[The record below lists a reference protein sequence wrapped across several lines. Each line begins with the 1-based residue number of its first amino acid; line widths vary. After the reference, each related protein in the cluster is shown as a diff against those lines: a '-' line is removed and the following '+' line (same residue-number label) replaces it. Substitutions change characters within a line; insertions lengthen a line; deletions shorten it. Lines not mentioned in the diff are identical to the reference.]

1 MKRRL
6 SETERKLWEHV
17 TADVKPR
24 RRAAPKPDAETVA
37 PASAPGPAPRA
48 ESVRRRRVTVK
59 PAPAAPEPKAAFTP
73 AADPFA
79 APRLDGKRA
88 ARFLKGEIA
97 IEGRIDLHGL
107 TLDLAHKA
115 LAGFLMQA
123 RGRGHRMVL
132 VITGKGVGKG
142 GALKRLV
149 PLWLSAPPFAGMIAG
164 LSAAQARHGGEGAL
178 YLYLRRKRDEA
189 GV

>member
-6 SETERKLWEHV
+6 TPEEQALWDHV
-17 TADVKPR
+17 TAAVAPR
-24 RRAAPKPDAETVA
+24 RRKTAAKAGEETPVAAPVA
-37 PASAPGPAPRA
+37 TAT
-48 ESVRRRRVTVK
+48 RRRAVTVK
-59 PAPAAPEPKAAFTP
+59 PSPKPEPKTALIP

-79 APRLDGKRA
+79 TPQMDGKRA
-88 ARFLKGEIA
+88 KNFLKGA
-97 IEGRIDLHGL
+97 LVIEGRIDLHGL

-132 VITGKGVGKG
+132 VITGKGAGKG

-149 PLWLSAPPFAGMIAG
+149 PMWLSSPPFNAMIAG
-164 LSAAQARHGGEGAL
+164 LAAAQPHHGGEGAL
-178 YLYLRRKRDEA
+178 YLYLRRKR
-189 GV
+189 G

>member
-1 MKRRL
+1 MKRL
-6 SETERKLWEHV
+6 LNPEDQALWDHV
-17 TADVKPR
+17 TAGITPR
-24 RRAAPKPDAETVA
+24 RKRAAKPEAAETLPLQPKP
-37 PASAPGPAPRA
+37 
-48 ESVRRRRVTVK
+48 SVRRRVVIAK
-59 PAPAAPEPKAAFTP
+59 PEPKPEPKTAVIG

-79 APRLDGKRA
+79 APRMDGKRA
-88 ARFLKGEIA
+88 KNFLKGTLT

-132 VITGKGVGKG
+132 VITGKGAGKG

-149 PLWLSAPPFAGMIAG
+149 PMWLSAPPFDGLIAG
-164 LSAAQARHGGEGAL
+164 LAAAQPQHGGEGAL
-178 YLYLRRKRDEA
+178 YLYLRRKRT
-189 GV
+189 

>member
-6 SETERKLWEHV
+6 TPEEQALWDHV
-17 TADVKPR
+17 AAGVTPR
-24 RRAAPKPDAETVA
+24 RRRTVSKPKVLVEDAVAAPKTPAARRKAVA
-37 PASAPGPAPRA
+37 
-48 ESVRRRRVTVK
+48 VK
-59 PAPAAPEPKAAFTP
+59 PLPAPEPSSAFVA

-79 APRLDGKRA
+79 TPRLDGKRTR
-88 ARFLKGEIA
+88 RFLKGELV

-115 LAGFLMQA
+115 LAGFLTQA

-132 VITGKGVGKG
+132 VITGKGAGKG

-149 PLWLSAPPFAGMIAG
+149 PMWLGGPPFATMIAG
-164 LSAAQARHGGEGAL
+164 LAAAQPHHGGEGAL
-178 YLYLRRKRDEA
+178 YLYLRRKRDA
-189 GV
+189 P

>member
-6 SETERKLWEHV
+6 TPEEQALWDHV
-17 TADVKPR
+17 TAAVAPR
-24 RRAAPKPDAETVA
+24 RRRTIKAAVKTEDVTTAAV
-37 PASAPGPAPRA
+37 PGPA
-48 ESVRRRRVTVK
+48 VRRRAVTVK
-59 PAPAAPEPKAAFTP
+59 PEPKPEPKTLSIP

-79 APRLDGKRA
+79 APQMDGKRA
-88 ARFLKGEIA
+88 KNFLKGALA

-132 VITGKGVGKG
+132 VITGKGAGKG

-149 PLWLSAPPFAGMIAG
+149 PLWLSAPPFNAMIAG
-164 LSAAQARHGGEGAL
+164 LAAAQPQHGGEGAL
-178 YLYLRRKRDEA
+178 YLYLRRKR
-189 GV
+189 G